1 MNKYRGFLIDLDG
14 TVYKGTE
21 KIEEAITFVKELEKR
36 NLPYL
41 FLTNNSTK
49 HPSKV
54 SETLVSMGVPS
65 TTEHVFTT
73 SMATAKYISELK
85 QGARVYPIGEEGLIS
100 ALKETGLEIVE
111 TDADFVVM
119 GLDRTINYE
128 KLAKGALNIRAGA
141 KFVATNGDIALPT
154 ERGFL
159 PGAGSLISVLSVTT
173 GVEPKF
179 IGKPESIIVDQALE
193 VLGTS
198 KEETLMV
205 GDNYATDILAG
216 INAGID
222 TLLVHTGVT
231 TKEHLLDIQTQPT
244 YAIDTLAEWLFDE
257 S

>member
-1 MNKYRGFLIDLDG
+1 MKKYKGFLIDLDG

-21 KIEEAITFVKELEKR
+21 KIDEAIQFVKELEKR

-49 HPSKV
+49 HPRDVAQK
-54 SETLVSMGVPS
+54 LQDMDVPA

-73 SMATAKYISELK
+73 SMATATYVAELK
-85 QGARVYPIGEEGLIS
+85 PGARVYPIGEEGLHL
-100 ALKETGLEIVE
+100 ALEEQGLIIANEAV
-111 TDADFVVM
+111 DFVVM
-119 GLDRTINYE
+119 GLDRAITYE
-128 KLAKGALNIRAGA
+128 KLAIGALEIRNGA
-141 KFVATNGDIALPT
+141 AFIATNGDVALPS

-179 IGKPESIIVDQALE
+179 IGKPEGIIVEQALE
-193 VLGTS
+193 VLGTT
-198 KEETLMV
+198 KEETIMI

-222 TLLVHTGVT
+222 SLLVHTGVT
-231 TKEHLLDIQTQPT
+231 TKEDLVKIPVKPT
-244 YAIDTLAEWLFDE
+244 YTISSLSEWTLE
-257 S
+257 